1 MRLLRLAAV
10 SAATLG
16 TGLAAFAA
24 APAAQA
30 AQPAAASSS
39 NPAAGAIYSVP
50 MISGPAAVRR
60 DLPPD
65 PAPGWRAD
73 ESDYGYSAA
82 PRLWLKA
89 SVSGP
94 AFGDDY
100 KTMYYSLGVTNS
112 KDSQAAATGLVVK
125 MRMLA
130 CTRPDEADASCTQE
144 KTFTE
149 HIGSL
154 APGQSYI
161 GIIPVTL
168 SDTAAMP
175 PYLRF
180 TPDISNID

>member
-1 MRLLRLAAV
+1 MRLPRLAAV
-10 SAATLG
+10 TAAAFG
-16 TGLAAFAA
+16 AGLAAFAA

-50 MISGPAAVRR
+50 MISGPATVQR

-65 PAPGWRAD
+65 PAPGWRAQGSPAD
-73 ESDYGYSAA
+73 SGAA
-82 PRLWLKA
+82 PRLWLRT

-100 KTMYYSLGVTNS
+100 DAMYYALGVTNS
-112 KDSQAAATGLVVK
+112 KDSQATATGVVVR

-130 CTRPDEADASCTQE
+130 CTRADEPDAQCTE
-144 KTFTE
+144 RKSFTE
-149 HIGSL
+149 TIDSL
-154 APGQSYI
+154 APGQTHV
-161 GIIPVTL
+161 GIFPVALPDST
-168 SDTAAMP
+168 SA

-180 TPDISNID
+180 TPEITHIG